1 MSTTIISPAFEL
13 LSFLLPG
20 IVSGW
25 VFYSL
30 SARPKPSAF
39 ERTVQA
45 LFFTVIV
52 QMIAGPTGL
61 VLGPKGI
68 FSAVGWHTA
77 LLSAVS
83 FGVAALLGI
92 IAAHIA
98 NRDLF
103 GLLRK
108 LGITTETSAPSRLYT
123 TFSDHEYYVVLH
135 LAGDRRLMGFPKEWS
150 CNPDSGHFLLDD
162 PKWVTD
168 DRKLIPIKTVTRIM
182 VPASGV
188 RMLEFCSPQA
198 GRESKP

>member
-1 MSTTIISPAFEL
+1 MPTTIISPAFEL

-52 QMIAGPTGL
+52 QMIAGPEGL

-68 FSAVGWHTA
+68 FSSGGWHPA
-77 LLSAVS
+77 LLSAIS
-83 FGVAALLGI
+83 FGIAALLGI

-98 NRDLF
+98 NRDMF
-103 GLLRK
+103 KPLRK
-108 LGITTETSAPSRLYT
+108 LGVTTETSAPSRLYT
-123 TFSDHEYYVVLH
+123 TFSGHEYYVVLH
-135 LAGDRRLMGFPKEWS
+135 LAGDRRLMGFPQEWS
-150 CNPDSGHFLLDD
+150 CNPDTGHFLLKDA
-162 PKWVTD
+162 KWVTE
-168 DRKLIPIKTVTRIM
+168 DRKLLPIEAVSHIM

-188 RMLEFCSPQA
+188 RMLEFCSPKV
-198 GRESKP
+198 GERSKP